1 MDDRRCLSS
10 TLEGFNCTLMV
21 SDTVSVHWTMLP
33 AGAFAGEH
41 VTVAIQV
48 C

>member
-1 MDDRRCLSS
+1 MDDRSCLSS
-10 TLEGFNCTLMV
+10 TLEGFNCELMV

-33 AGAFAGEH
+33 AGALAGET
-41 VTVAIQV
+41 VTLAIQV